1 MSTIKEMWRRG
12 EDALAQAGIENVRL
26 DAQVLL
32 CFVMHIERSVL
43 YAYPERVVSPE
54 QEQWYLT
61 LLERRRQHEPIAY
74 ITGHKEFYG
83 LGFYVDSRVLIP
95 RPETELLVEV
105 ALVSVDRRLNA
116 GKIPIVADIG
126 TGSGAIAVTIAVAEP
141 RLPYIYAS
149 DISADALEV
158 AHTNAKRL
166 HVEER
171 MRFLQGDLVAPLPE
185 AVDLLLANLPYVGT
199 DEMAGMTE
207 DVLAH
212 EPHLA
217 LFSGPRGQDLLLR
230 FCADVRRSGMLN
242 VAGEMI
248 LEIGYQQGV
257 ASRGAA
263 PEVVPLIRE
272 LWPQASVVVRKD
284 YAGFDRLILVT
295 L

>member
-1 MSTIKEMWRRG
+1 MSTIKELWGRG
-12 EDALAQAGIENVRL
+12 ETVLWQAGIENARL
-26 DAQVLL
+26 DAQVLC
-32 CFVMHIERSVL
+32 CFVMNIERSVL

-54 QEQWYLT
+54 QERRYLT
-61 LLERRRQHEPIAY
+61 LIERRRRHEPVAY

-83 LGFYVDSRVLIP
+83 LDFCVDSRVLIP
-95 RPETELLVEV
+95 RPETELLVEL
-105 ALVSVDRRLNA
+105 ALVSVNRRLNA
-116 GKIPIVADIG
+116 GQMPIVADIG

-141 RLPYIYAS
+141 RLPYVYAC

-158 AHTNAKRL
+158 ARANARRL

-185 AVDLLLANLPYVGT
+185 TVDLVLANLPYVGSDET
-199 DEMAGMTE
+199 TEMAE
-207 DVLAH
+207 DVLAY

-217 LFSGPRGQDLLLR
+217 LFSGPCGLGLLQQ
-230 FCADVRRSGMLN
+230 FCVDVQRSGTLN

-248 LEIGYQQGV
+248 LEIGYQQG
-257 ASRGAA
+257 
-263 PEVVPLIRE
+263 EVVSQLIRE

-284 YAGFDRLILVT
+284 YAGIDRLVLVR